1 MPCIRG
7 GQWNGVETWFVV
19 SAEGNGMAW
28 KRGSLYPRRAMRSVE
43 WRGNVVP
50 AFRRQMRKM
59 GWRVVPYIREPQH
72 VCGYITASQQIIFNV
87 TYLFDHR
94 GNDSDFTTRYTFCF
108 SDYIVCVKHSDHYCV
123 PPSLW
128 PL

>member
-28 KRGSLYPRRAMRSVE
+28 KRDSLYPWRAMRSVE

-50 AFRRQMRKM
+50 C
-59 GWRVVPYIREPQH
+59 IRGGQCVQWSGVETWFLP
-72 VCGYITASQQIIFNV
+72 
-87 TYLFDHR
+87 
-94 GNDSDFTTRYTFCF
+94 SDGK
-108 SDYIVCVKHSDHYCV
+108 CVKWDGA
-123 PPSLW
+123 
-128 PL
+128 